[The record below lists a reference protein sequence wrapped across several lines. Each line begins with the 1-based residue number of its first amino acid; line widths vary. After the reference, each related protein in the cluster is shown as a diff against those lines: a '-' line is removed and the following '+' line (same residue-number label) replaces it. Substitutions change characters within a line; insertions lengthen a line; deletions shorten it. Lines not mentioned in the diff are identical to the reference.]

1 MVVASLFCTNMTRK
15 EKIKI
20 ELIDEIQTVISNHID
35 NVKSGLASDREKQI
49 LFESLGFLNLINYS
63 SMDILEIKKQWDK
76 TTLPFG

>member
-1 MVVASLFCTNMTRK
+1 MKRK